1 MFRHF
6 SQRKKQQCGVRSI
19 LVQRFLVNGP
29 LARLDIRVMLFIVLM
44 LCCRGVGGLQ
54 WKGGE
59 GNKIN
64 CGLSNWWGAMPINP
78 LPHQK
83 LLLCTANHD
92 DVVPHNIGCVAAA
105 TTINVPFRSGC
116 AVSVPLPPREPNC
129 IGIMSMRSLCKF
141 NQISSIPPPLWHTQA
156 GHCVG
161 ANHKH
166 QHDHHHPPPRG
177 LWHQ

>member
-6 SQRKKQQCGVRSI
+6 SAEETTMRSTLHTCSTVPGKWATCSSGYSSNAI
-19 LVQRFLVNGP
+19 HCPV
-29 LARLDIRVMLFIVLM
+29 M

-141 NQISSIPPPLWHTQA
+141 NQISSIPPPLWHTEA

-166 QHDHHHPPPRG
+166 QHDHHHPPRG